1 MTGVAV
7 ANTVLSVLKALVQIG
22 VPLAGYY
29 IALQAPNGRT
39 HAIWRGLRVF
49 FVLTLVAAVGRQ
61 MISLIASP
69 LLPYLLQK
77 GLPTSQAAMIV
88 AMLSLP
94 FGLVSLTAWVV
105 LAALVVRQ
113 LLRKREA

>member
-7 ANTVLSVLKALVQIG
+7 ANTALSVLKALVQIG

-49 FVLTLVAAVGRQ
+49 FGLTLVAAVGRQ
-61 MISLIASP
+61 LISLIASP
-69 LLPYLLQK
+69 LLSYLLQT
-77 GLPTSQAAMIV
+77 GLPTSPAATIV

-94 FGLVSLTAWVV
+94 FGLVSLIAWVV
-105 LAALVVRQ
+105 LTVLVVRQ
-113 LLRKREA
+113 LPGKRQV